1 LREGG
6 LVNVS
11 KHLFFE
17 LCGISIIFKTTQ
29 GGAFK
34 MSDCI
39 FEKMQENEKTIV
51 KL

>member
-1 LREGG
+1 MSASIYFSNFA
-6 LVNVS
+6 VF
-11 KHLFFE
+11 HLFFKQR
-17 LCGISIIFKTTQ
+17 G